1 MGHKGAWSWRGPF
14 KRAVHSHVCSRF
26 SCQRRGSNPVRAE
39 PGETRPGPARRP
51 RRRGSLSVMS
61 RDCVFRSGRCLPVRA
76 HTARDRER
84 RKVCDFGLPFSSQ
97 ASRDRNGTVSEEPR
111 TPQTPPPRQ
120 PRAGCRDNKVPG
132 CGTYMLALRAH
143 ARLSVRFSQTL
154 QSAPRDPSR
163 SRLLHAEVL
172 HCQIDGEA
180 PQSGEQQH
188 IRSQHQHIKG
198 RLHVA

>member
-1 MGHKGAWSWRGPF
+1 
-14 KRAVHSHVCSRF
+14 
-26 SCQRRGSNPVRAE
+26 
-39 PGETRPGPARRP
+39 
-51 RRRGSLSVMS
+51 MS

-132 CGTYMLALRAH
+132 YLNVDRTEEELLTSSFVCHCEGLGLLQVAVRTDQEPLKEPQGPLV
-143 ARLSVRFSQTL
+143 RLPTQKTIESLKPMSEG
-154 QSAPRDPSR
+154 PSC
-163 SRLLHAEVL
+163 S
-172 HCQIDGEA
+172 
-180 PQSGEQQH
+180 PQSRAEPWTPRHRGILTKLTCPPCGARAGGQH
-188 IRSQHQHIKG
+188 GSHSNGFVTERVPDACRAAQRG
-198 RLHVA
+198 PAVTCF